1 MSETWPDIY
10 GYGICT
16 SGIQTEDV
24 KKLEA
29 VLALAPAY
37 NECLQEYFKEREI
50 AEPSW
55 DDYMDTDVDHGL
67 GLPSILGEVIEEAE
81 GIGLTPCDDC
91 DGATFLLYEPKYP
104 WHLPY
109 AEKDLTEDKLREIF
123 EKYVRILTDEEIE
136 VEYHSIEIV
145 E

>member
-1 MSETWPDIY
+1 MSETLHIY

-16 SGIQTEDV
+16 SVIPTEDV

-29 VLALAPAY
+29 VLAFAPAY

-55 DDYMDTDVDHGL
+55 DDYMDTDVDYYL
-67 GLPSILGEVIEEAE
+67 GLPSILREVIEEAE
-81 GIGLTPCDDC
+81 GIGLTACDNF
-91 DGATFLLYEPKYP
+91 DGDKFLLYEPKYP
-104 WHLPY
+104 WNLPY
-109 AEKDLTEDKLREIF
+109 AEKDLTEDKLREMF
-123 EKYVRILTDEEIE
+123 EKYVLILTDEEVE
-136 VEYHSIEIV
+136 VEYHSIEIS